1 MLRIAILLAIVCI
14 MFRWAFGKWPWQM
27 LDPPSTRSQALFRA
41 RKLLGVEEGASRED
55 IKAAHRRII
64 AMVHPDKGGSTAQV
78 HEANDARD
86 LLLNALPSAGV
97 ALDEDDTGL
106 R

>member
-86 LLLNALPSAGV
+86 LLLNALPSAGM